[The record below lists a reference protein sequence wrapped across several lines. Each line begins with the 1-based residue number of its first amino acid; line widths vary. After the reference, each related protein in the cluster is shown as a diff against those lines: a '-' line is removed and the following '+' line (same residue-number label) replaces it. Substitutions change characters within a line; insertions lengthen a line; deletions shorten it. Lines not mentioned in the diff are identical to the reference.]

1 MSDDG
6 VMIEG
11 LVPHAGAMVLLDG
24 VVAWDAGVIRCSAR
38 SHLDGGNPLRRA
50 GRLGAVCGVEYGL
63 QAAAVHGAL
72 REGGVQAAGY
82 VARLRD
88 VVLHVPYLDEAG
100 FGVLTVEAALLRAE
114 GGGMVYALRVMAE
127 DGRVLVEGGAT
138 IALPAAVA
146 AA

>member
-1 MSDDG
+1 M
-6 VMIEG
+6 
-11 LVPHAGAMVLLDG
+11 LLDEVLG
-24 VVAWDAGVIRCSAR
+24 WDAGVIRCSAR
-38 SHLDGGNPLRRA
+38 SHLDAGNPLRRG

-63 QAAAVHGAL
+63 QAGAL
-72 REGGVQAAGY
+72 RDGGRQAAGY

-100 FGVLTVEAALLRAE
+100 FGVLVVEAALLRAE
-114 GGGMVYALRVMAE
+114 GGGMVYVLRVMAE

-138 IALPAAVA
+138 IALPPAWA

>member
-1 MSDDG
+1 M
-6 VMIEG
+6 
-11 LVPHAGAMVLLDG
+11 LLDEVLG
-24 VVAWDAGVIRCSAR
+24 WDAGVIRCSAR
-38 SHLDGGNPLRRA
+38 SHLDAGNPLRRG

-72 REGGVQAAGY
+72 RDGGRQAAGY

-100 FGVLTVEAALLRAE
+100 FGVLVVEAALLRAE
-114 GGGMVYALRVMAE
+114 GGGMVYVLRVMAE

-138 IALPAAVA
+138 IALPPAWA